1 MRRQTGL
8 DALSRGI
15 TRREFL
21 GAAASVAALTTVA
34 GRASRA
40 EEAPEAEAAPIPKR
54 VLGRTGREVT
64 ILGIGLGALGDGGL
78 PEGQVCSVLTE
89 ALDLGITYVDTA
101 PIYGKTQSYVG
112 PIIEARREGLF
123 LTSKIRPPH
132 LVGPARE
139 QLESALRDLRTDALD
154 LVHIHQVAD
163 HPFESLEQ
171 PDGVLTVLRKAKEEG
186 LVRHIGASGHHTP
199 QSFLPLLE
207 AAPDLDVIM
216 VPVNVVDR
224 HLYAF
229 ESEVI
234 PRASEA
240 GTAVI
245 AMKLLGGVPGWQ
257 YGVGRG
263 RLVSADFYEPTIRYA
278 LGHEGVTTGIVGF
291 CTSEELRMGVEVAR
305 RFRPLDAEELAAL
318 DAPSRQLAAEW
329 GAHFGPQ

>member
-1 MRRQTGL
+1 LRRESGV
-8 DALSRGI
+8 DALAHAI

-21 GAAASVAALTTVA
+21 GVAASAAAFTTIV
-34 GRASRA
+34 GRAS
-40 EEAPEAEAAPIPKR
+40 AASQPPVTGPTPIATR

-78 PEGQVCSVLTE
+78 PEDQVCSVLTE

-112 PIIEARREGLF
+112 PIIEARRDGLF

-132 LVGPARE
+132 LLGPARE
-139 QLESALRDLRTDALD
+139 QLERALRDLRTDAID

-163 HPFESLEQ
+163 HPFDSLEQ

-199 QSFLPLLE
+199 RSFLPLLE

-234 PRASEA
+234 PSATAR

-291 CTSEELRMGVEVAR
+291 STSEELRMGVEVAR
-305 RFRPLDAEELAAL
+305 RFRPLEASELAAL
-318 DAPSRQLAAEW
+318 EEPSRQLAAEW